1 MLCRHAR
8 HGLMPLGKF
17 SLNLINPSIGKVSGI
32 LQGIVQNL
40 LPKVCTIYIVHFDI
54 ITYVLMM

>member
-1 MLCRHAR
+1 MVCRHAR

-17 SLNLINPSIGKVSGI
+17 SLNLINPSIGKVSGV

-40 LPKVCTIYIVHFDI
+40 LPKVLYCAFNIV
-54 ITYVLMM
+54 TYVLMM